1 MNLKDWQYNSRT
13 LSILLQMSGPMVVS
27 QGAFAV
33 MIFTDRYFLAQL
45 GPVHMAAALGGG
57 VAWYFSI
64 SLLNGILAYATA
76 LVAQYLGA
84 NELHKCSRV
93 ITQGIIMALVCTPL
107 LIIVGLAMRNIFAGM
122 GHAPDQVELERSYY
136 SILMFCSVTTLIKVC
151 LSTFFSGIGKTK
163 IVMISD
169 VLGILFNIP
178 LSWCLIFGRVG
189 FPALGIEGAAY
200 GTVISTIFTIAIYL
214 AFYLT
219 KENRERF
226 MVNTSLVFDRGITG
240 RYIRLGFPSGLEMF
254 LNVAAFN
261 LFLLMFQS
269 YGIPEAASATIVFN
283 WDILSFV
290 PLLGLNIA
298 VMSMIGRFV
307 GANDMHKA
315 NEVTTAGYILGI
327 GYSLFL
333 ALVFLIFRNLL
344 VEVFIFYEED
354 AEAIRVLSRF
364 MMIGLSC
371 YVLCEGMLQVAAG
384 VLRGAGDTRWVM
396 WASTSLHWAMLVIQF
411 FIIKVFTFGPRVS
424 WIAFVVMIL
433 GIATVFISRLAS
445 NRWRDPDRLKA
456 VMAE

>member
-1 MNLKDWQYNSRT
+1 MNLKDWQYNSKT
-13 LSILLQMSGPMVVS
+13 LSVLVRMSGPMVIS

-45 GPVHMAAALGGG
+45 GPVHMAAALGAG
-57 VAWYFSI
+57 VAWFFSI

-84 NELHKCSRV
+84 NEQHKCSRV
-93 ITQGIIMALVCTPL
+93 ITQGILMSIASTPL
-107 LIIVGLAMRNIFAGM
+107 LILIGFALRGIFAGM
-122 GHAPDQVELERSYY
+122 GHAPDQAELERTYY
-136 SILMFCSVTTLIKVC
+136 TIMMFCSVTLLIKVC
-151 LSTFFSGIGKTK
+151 LSTFFSGIGKTH

-178 LSWCLIFGRVG
+178 LTWCLVFGKAG
-189 FPALGIEGAAY
+189 LPAFGIAGAAY
-200 GTVISTIFTIAIYL
+200 GTVISTIFTIIIYL
-214 AFYLT
+214 LFYLT

-226 MVNTSLVFDRGITG
+226 SIAASLVFDRGITG

-269 YGIPEAASATIVFN
+269 YGIAEAASATIVFN

-307 GANDMHKA
+307 GAGDMRQA

-333 ALVFLIFRNLL
+333 AIMFLTFRDTL
-344 VEVFIFYEED
+344 VELFIFYEES
-354 AEAIRVLSRF
+354 AEEIRSLARY

-371 YVLCEGMLQVAAG
+371 YVLCEGMLQVASG
-384 VLRGAGDTRWVM
+384 VLRGAGDTSWVM
-396 WASTSLHWAMLVIQF
+396 WASTSLHWAMLIIQF
-411 FIIKVFTFGPRVS
+411 FIIKVFAFGPRAS
-424 WIAFVVMIL
+424 WIAFVIMIL
-433 GIATVFISRLAS
+433 GIASVFIYRLSS
-445 NRWRDPDRLKA
+445 NRWRDPDKLQA

>member
-1 MNLKDWQYNSRT
+1 MNLKDWQYNSTT
-13 LSILLQMSGPMVVS
+13 LSVLIRMSGPMVIS

-33 MIFTDRYFLAQL
+33 MIFTDRYFMAQL

-84 NELHKCSRV
+84 NEQHKCSRV
-93 ITQGIIMALVCTPL
+93 ITQGIIMAIASTPL
-107 LIIVGLAMRNIFAGM
+107 LILIGFAMRGIFAGM
-122 GHAPDQVELERSYY
+122 GHAPDQVELEKTYY
-136 SILMFCSVTTLIKVC
+136 TIMMFFSVTLLIKVC
-151 LSTFFSGIGKTK
+151 LSTFFSGIGRTK
-163 IVMISD
+163 VVMVSD
-169 VLGILFNIP
+169 VLGIFFNIP
-178 LSWCLIFGRVG
+178 LTWCLVFGKAG
-189 FPALGIEGAAY
+189 FPALGIAGAAY
-200 GTVISTIFTIAIYL
+200 GTVISTLFTILIYL
-214 AFYLT
+214 SFYLT

-226 MVNTSLVFDRGITG
+226 SIAASFVFDRGITA
-240 RYIRLGFPSGLEMF
+240 RYLRLGFPSGLEMF

-269 YGIPEAASATIVFN
+269 YGIAEAASATIVFN

-298 VMSMIGRFV
+298 VMSMIGRFI
-307 GANDMHKA
+307 GSGDMRKA

-333 ALVFLIFRNLL
+333 ATIFLVFRDLL
-344 VEVFIFYEED
+344 VEVFIFYEES
-354 AEAIRVLSRF
+354 AEEIRNLARY

-396 WASTSLHWAMLVIQF
+396 WASTSMHWTMLVIQF
-411 FIIKVFTFGPRVS
+411 FIIKVFAFGPRVS
-424 WIAFVVMIL
+424 WIAFVIMIL
-433 GIATVFISRLAS
+433 GIACVFIYRLSS

>member
-1 MNLKDWQYNSRT
+1 MNLKDWQYNSKT
-13 LSILLQMSGPMVVS
+13 LSVLLRMSGPMVVS

-93 ITQGIIMALVCTPL
+93 ITQGVIMALACTPL
-107 LIIVGLAMRNIFAGM
+107 LILVGFAMRNIFAGM
-122 GHAPDQVELERSYY
+122 GHAPDQIELEKTYY
-136 SILMFCSVTTLIKVC
+136 TILMFCSVTTLIKVC

-163 IVMISD
+163 IVMVSD

-178 LSWCLIFGRVG
+178 LTWCLIFGKAG
-189 FPALGIEGAAY
+189 LPALGIAGAAY
-200 GTVISTIFTIAIYL
+200 GTVISTIFIIIVYL
-214 AFYLT
+214 LFYLT
-219 KENRERF
+219 KENIERF
-226 MVNTSLVFDRGITG
+226 NITTSFVFDQGIAS
-240 RYIRLGFPSGLEMF
+240 RYLRLGFPSGLEMF

-298 VMSMIGRFV
+298 IMSMIGRFV
-307 GANDMHKA
+307 GSGDMHKA

-333 ALVFLIFRNLL
+333 ALLFLIFRDLL
-344 VEVFIFYEED
+344 VETFIFYKED
-354 AEAIRVLSRF
+354 ADEIRNLARF
-364 MMIGLSC
+364 MMVGLSC

-396 WASTSLHWAMLVIQF
+396 WASTSLHWAMLVVQF
-411 FIIKVFTFGPRVS
+411 FIIKVFALGPRIS
-424 WIAFVVMIL
+424 WIGFVIMIL
-433 GIATVFISRLAS
+433 VIAIVFIYRLAS
-445 NRWRDPDRLKA
+445 NHWRDPDKLRA
-456 VMAE
+456 VMVE

>member
-1 MNLKDWQYNSRT
+1 
-13 LSILLQMSGPMVVS
+13 MVVS

-93 ITQGIIMALVCTPL
+93 ITQGVIMALACTPL
-107 LIIVGLAMRNIFAGM
+107 LILVGFAMRNIFAGM
-122 GHAPDQVELERSYY
+122 GHAPDQIELEKTYY
-136 SILMFCSVTTLIKVC
+136 TILMFCSVTTLIKVC

-163 IVMISD
+163 IVMVSD

-178 LSWCLIFGRVG
+178 LTWCLIFGKAG
-189 FPALGIEGAAY
+189 LPALGIAGAAY
-200 GTVISTIFTIAIYL
+200 GTVISTIFIIIVYL
-214 AFYLT
+214 LFYLT
-219 KENRERF
+219 KENIERF
-226 MVNTSLVFDRGITG
+226 NITTSFVFDQGIAS
-240 RYIRLGFPSGLEMF
+240 RYLRLGFPSGLEMF

-298 VMSMIGRFV
+298 IMSMIGRFV
-307 GANDMHKA
+307 GSGDMHKA

-333 ALVFLIFRNLL
+333 ALLFLIFRDLL
-344 VEVFIFYEED
+344 VETFIFYKED
-354 AEAIRVLSRF
+354 ADEIRNLARF
-364 MMIGLSC
+364 MMVGLSC

-396 WASTSLHWAMLVIQF
+396 WASTSLHWAMLVVQF
-411 FIIKVFTFGPRVS
+411 FIIKVFALGPRIS
-424 WIAFVVMIL
+424 WIGFVIMIL
-433 GIATVFISRLAS
+433 VIAIVFIYRLAS
-445 NRWRDPDRLKA
+445 NHWRDPDKLRA
-456 VMAE
+456 VMVE

>member
-1 MNLKDWQYNSRT
+1 
-13 LSILLQMSGPMVVS
+13 MVIS

-76 LVAQYLGA
+76 LVAQYLGT

-93 ITQGIIMALVCTPL
+93 ITQGIIMALACTPL
-107 LIIVGLAMRNIFAGM
+107 LILVGFAMRNIFAGI
-122 GHAPDQVELERSYY
+122 GHAPDQVELEKTYY
-136 SILMFCSVTTLIKVC
+136 TILMFCSVTTLIKVC

-163 IVMISD
+163 IVMVSD
-169 VLGILFNIP
+169 VTGILFNIP
-178 LSWCLIFGRVG
+178 LTWCLIFGRAG
-189 FPALGIEGAAY
+189 FPALGIAGAAY
-200 GTVISTIFTIAIYL
+200 GTVISTVFTIVVYLLFYL
-214 AFYLT
+214 A

-226 MVNTSLVFDRGITG
+226 KINASFVFDRGITS
-240 RYIRLGFPSGLEMF
+240 RYLRLGFPSGLEMF

-307 GANDMHKA
+307 GASDMHKA

-333 ALVFLIFRNLL
+333 ALIFLVFRDLL
-344 VEVFIFYEED
+344 VEIFIFYEESAD
-354 AEAIRVLSRF
+354 EIRSLSRY
-364 MMIGLSC
+364 MMVGLSC

-396 WASTSLHWAMLVIQF
+396 WASTSLHWAMLVVQF
-411 FIIKVFTFGPRVS
+411 FIIKVFAFGPRVS
-424 WIAFVVMIL
+424 WIGFVIMIL
-433 GIATVFISRLAS
+433 GIASVFIYRLSS
-445 NRWRDPDRLKA
+445 NRWRDPDKLKA

>member
-1 MNLKDWQYNSRT
+1 
-13 LSILLQMSGPMVVS
+13 MVIS
-27 QGAFAV
+27 QGAFAL

-45 GPVHMAAALGGG
+45 GPVYMAAALGGG

-93 ITQGIIMALVCTPL
+93 ITQGIIMAIASTPL
-107 LIIVGLAMRNIFAGM
+107 LILFGFAMRNIFAGM
-122 GHAPDQVELERSYY
+122 GHAPDQVELEKTYY
-136 SILMFCSVTTLIKVC
+136 TILMFTSVTILIKVC
-151 LSTFFSGIGKTK
+151 LSTFFSGIGRTRV
-163 IVMISD
+163 VMVCD
-169 VLGILFNIP
+169 VLGILLNIP
-178 LSWCLIFGRVG
+178 LSWCLIFGKAG
-189 FPALGIEGAAY
+189 LPALGIAGAAY
-200 GTVISTIFTIAIYL
+200 GTVISTVFTILIYL
-214 AFYLT
+214 LFYLA
-219 KENRERF
+219 KENRELF
-226 MVNTSLVFDRGITG
+226 KINSSFVFDRGISG
-240 RYIRLGFPSGLEMF
+240 RYLRLGFPSGLEMF

-269 YGIPEAASATIVFN
+269 YGIAEAASATIVFN

-307 GANDMHKA
+307 GAGDMHRA
-315 NEVTTAGYILGI
+315 NEVTTAGYILGL

-333 ALVFLIFRNLL
+333 ALNFLVFRDVL
-344 VEVFIFYEED
+344 VELFIFYEESA
-354 AEAIRVLSRF
+354 AEIRSLARY
-364 MMIGLSC
+364 MMVGLSC
-371 YVLCEGMLQVAAG
+371 YVLCEGMLQVATG

-411 FIIKVFTFGPRVS
+411 FIIKVFAFGPRVS
-424 WIAFVVMIL
+424 WIAFVIMIL
-433 GIATVFISRLAS
+433 GLMSVFIYRLAS
-445 NRWRDPDRLKA
+445 NRWRDPDKLEA